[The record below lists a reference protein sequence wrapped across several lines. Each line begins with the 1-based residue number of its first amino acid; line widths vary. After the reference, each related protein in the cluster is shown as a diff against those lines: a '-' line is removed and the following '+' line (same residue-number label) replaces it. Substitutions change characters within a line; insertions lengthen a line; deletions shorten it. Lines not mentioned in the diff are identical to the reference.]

1 MLQSNTGVINID
13 CCDPLGR
20 SALLMAI
27 DNENLEMLELLLEH
41 KVGIFITKFRDL
53 SRQRFYQLFNNSLLP
68 LKLFTNVL
76 VRTLFWIVI

>member
-41 KVGIFITKFRDL
+41 KVVIL
-53 SRQRFYQLFNNSLLP
+53 SL
-68 LKLFTNVL
+68 
-76 VRTLFWIVI
+76 IHI